1 MQDGKKIN
9 KKDDKNIRPA
19 DIILFVAIIMLA
31 LGVLAW
37 GKNRS
42 TSGHAVSI
50 QVEGSEITELP
61 LDEDTEYTV
70 SNQYGTNKIT
80 VSSGQ
85 VSVDYADCP
94 DRICVDHSSISKK
107 GDVIICLPHK
117 LVVEINDE

>member
-1 MQDGKKIN
+1 MLDDKN
-9 KKDDKNIRPA
+9 KEKSDEKNIRPA
-19 DIILFVAIIMLA
+19 DLILFVVIIMLA

-42 TSGHAVSI
+42 ISGYAVSI

-61 LDEDTEYTV
+61 IDEDTVYTV
-70 SNQYGTNKIT
+70 SNQYGTNKIM

-94 DRICVDHSSISKK
+94 DRICVEHSSISKK

-117 LVVEINDE
+117 LVVEIK